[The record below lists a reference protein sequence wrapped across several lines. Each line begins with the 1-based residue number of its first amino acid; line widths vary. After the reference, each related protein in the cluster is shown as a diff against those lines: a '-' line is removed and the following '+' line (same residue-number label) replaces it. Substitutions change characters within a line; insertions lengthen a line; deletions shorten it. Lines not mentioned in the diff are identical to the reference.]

1 MKHVW
6 IINTLNQT
14 SLFYRN
20 YSNLNLDPDL
30 VTGLLSALDN
40 FSKEAVNS
48 QGIESIEMSGYRW
61 VYHNMP
67 EVHILLIAADFSDS
81 KSNVMKSRLQIVGKM
96 FVEMFQIT
104 SESLS
109 GLVKVSEFST
119 FSQTLDVLITQ
130 WAQAEKTMGVAEIF
144 DLLGVFQQLINQ
156 IQEIFR
162 LNFFNEEYNNAI
174 LEINKFKEELQK
186 FSDIASDEQIQQIS
200 FDEINGWNII
210 TLNPMAIDPI
220 KLRRACLLIIK
231 HCINILTDK
240 LGSIVT
246 TFEIRKR
253 VISYIFANWQQIHNL
268 NLIEELFRTLLE

>member
-6 IINTLNQT
+6 IINTQNQT

-67 EVHILLIAADFSDS
+67 ELHILLIAADFSDA
-81 KSNVMKSRLQIVGKM
+81 KSNIMKSRLQIIGKM

-104 SESLS
+104 TESLS
-109 GLVKVSEFST
+109 GLVKVSEFAS
-119 FSQTLDVLITQ
+119 FSQTLDLLITQ
-130 WAQAEKTMGVAEIF
+130 WAQAEKTMGIAEIF

-162 LNFFNEEYNNAI
+162 LNFFNEDYTNSIA
-174 LEINKFKEELQK
+174 EINKFRDEIQK
-186 FSDIASDEQIQQIS
+186 FSDIGTDEQVQQIA
-200 FDEINGWNII
+200 FDEANGWNII
-210 TLNPMAIDPI
+210 TLNPMQIEPT
-220 KLRRACLLIIK
+220 KLKRACLLIIK
-231 HCINILTDK
+231 HLLNILNNR

-246 TFEIRKR
+246 TYEVRKR
-253 VISYIFANWQQIHNL
+253 VISYIFANWQQIQNL

>member
-6 IINTLNQT
+6 IINTQNQT

-61 VYHNMP
+61 VYYNMS
-67 EVHILLIAADFSDS
+67 ELHILLIAADFSDA
-81 KSNVMKSRLQIVGKM
+81 KSNIMKSRLQIIGKM

-104 SESLS
+104 AASLS
-109 GLVKVSEFST
+109 GLVKVSEFT
-119 FSQTLDVLITQ
+119 IFSQTLDLLISQ

-144 DLLGVFQQLINQ
+144 DLLGVFQQMINQ

-162 LNFFNEEYNNAI
+162 LNFFNEDYSNAI
-174 LEINKFKEELQK
+174 AEINKFKDELQK
-186 FSDIASDEQIQQIS
+186 FSDIGTDEQIQQIM
-200 FDEINGWNII
+200 FDEANGWNII
-210 TLNPMAIDPI
+210 TLNPMQIDPI
-220 KLRRACLLIIK
+220 KLKRACLLIIK
-231 HCINILTDK
+231 HLLNILNNR

-246 TFEIRKR
+246 TYEIRKR
-253 VISYIFANWQQIHNL
+253 VISYIFANWQQIQNL